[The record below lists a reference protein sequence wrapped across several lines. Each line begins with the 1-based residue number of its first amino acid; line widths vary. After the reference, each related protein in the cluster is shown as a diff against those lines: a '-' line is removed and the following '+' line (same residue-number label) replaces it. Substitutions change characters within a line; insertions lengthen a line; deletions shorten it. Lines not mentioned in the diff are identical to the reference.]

1 MSAVELDTADGIG
14 RRLVREAVWHEGCC
28 NWVGAWPAETRD
40 GSVAVTYAA
49 LGPDLY
55 GGTSGVALF
64 LAELYR
70 VTRDEDLRRT
80 ALGALR
86 QALGGVEDLP
96 AAIRP
101 ALYSGALGIAL
112 AAALVGTLLAE
123 QEPLD
128 AVAELTSLSPTPEV
142 ECDLMSGD
150 AGAVLALLSLCAL
163 LEDERI
169 GALAQEFG
177 ANLLARAVGTPE
189 TLAWPARTIV
199 GEPRLTGLSHGASG
213 CALALMELWR
223 WTGERRYRDAAE
235 AGFAYERSQFDLD
248 AANWPDLRGA
258 AHGQPG
264 PRSFATL
271 WCHGAPG
278 IALARLRAAEL
289 QLGAWTREE
298 ARIALDTTTRA
309 VERELA
315 HGGNFSLC
323 HGLSGNAEILLHGH
337 EALGDERAADAELVR
352 RVASEGIDRYANG
365 GGAWPCGTLEGE
377 ATGLFLGLA
386 GIGRFYLRLHDP
398 RVPSMLLPTP
408 DRLGAGLA
416 GHEAV
421 VER

>member
-1 MSAVELDTADGIG
+1 MSAVELDTADAIG
-14 RRLVREAVWHEGCC
+14 RRLVREAVWHEGSC
-28 NWVGAWPAETRD
+28 NWVGAWPEQIGD
-40 GSVAVTYAA
+40 GSGAVTYAA

-80 ALGALR
+80 TLGALR
-86 QALGGVEDLP
+86 QALGGVEALP
-96 AAIRP
+96 PAIRP
-101 ALYSGALGIAL
+101 ALYSGGLGIGL
-112 AAALVGTLLAE
+112 AAALAGTLLGE

-128 AVAELTSLSPTPEV
+128 AAAELTAVGPSAEG

-150 AGAVLALLSLCAL
+150 AGAVLALLSLSML
-163 LEDERI
+163 LDDERI
-169 GALAQEFG
+169 GAVARDFG
-177 ANLLARAVGTPE
+177 ARLLASAVSAPG
-189 TLAWPARTIV
+189 TLAWPARTIA
-199 GEPRLTGLSHGASG
+199 GEPCLTGLSHGASG

-223 WTGERRYRDAAE
+223 WTGERHYRDAAE

-248 AANWPDLRGA
+248 AANWPDLRGGA
-258 AHGQPG
+258 RGQSG
-264 PRSFATL
+264 QRSFATL

-289 QLGAWTREE
+289 KLGAWAVEE

-323 HGLSGNAEILLHGH
+323 HGLAGNAEVLMHGH
-337 EALGDERAADAELVR
+337 ATLGDQRTAGAELVQ

-365 GGAWPCGTLEGE
+365 SGAWPCGTLEGE

-398 RVPSMLLPTP
+398 RVPSMLLPMP
-408 DRLGAGLA
+408 DRLSAGL

-421 VER
+421 VEP